1 MRLSAGTCARPVKPR
16 KITLFTVSSPRGS
29 RKNEATRRIAPE
41 ASAMANRN
49 LIQTGMVLRVSMRRK
64 PLSAK
69 IIEHSEGLGT
79 PDADTVRQR
88 AMELARIAGHS
99 QMTHEDW
106 VLAKRELHGNTSDT
120 ADNGGGDVMITGVSE
135 KDMVASDLGHHVEN
149 LTPED
154 DTLLAE
160 ELTAEGMEE
169 AVHDR
174 MLAACDEEPR
184 ENEEE

>member
-1 MRLSAGTCARPVKPR
+1 MRRGFQREAGKAILP
-16 KITLFTVSSPRGS
+16 
-29 RKNEATRRIAPE
+29 PE
-41 ASAMANRN
+41 ANTVATRN
-49 LIQTGMVLRVSMRRK
+49 LIRGRMVLRVSMRRK

-79 PDADTVRQR
+79 PDADAVRQR
-88 AMELARIAGHS
+88 AMELARISGHS
-99 QMTHEDW
+99 RMTHEDW
-106 VLAKRELHGNTSDT
+106 LLAKRELHGNTSDT
-120 ADNGGGDVMITGVSE
+120 ADNGGVDAMVTGVSE
-135 KDMVASDLGHHVEN
+135 RDMVATDLGHHVEN

-174 MLAACDEEPR
+174 MLAACDEEAR
-184 ENEEE
+184 ESEED